1 MEDGLAE
8 LGIPARLLEW
18 LTGLLRYP
26 LVRYSL
32 TGISLE
38 SDSDDFPRAR
48 RILECTLLAEDL
60 PTWLVRATD
69 ELPDVL
75 APLAGSLGG
84 APPTQ
89 HGLHEVMVLP
99 GAEQVPCLVE
109 WLGTGR
115 SNASAYTAFLH
126 VWQTASQQAGKLRAE
141 LAALP
146 LAVDG
151 PTSGDEKWAVNEVAA
166 RAGSDELQQIFPYLR
181 LSAGGNYE
189 PDFEVDV
196 LRSSA
201 VGLGTAAEEDSLFLR
216 LSSGER
222 RWLDEALATAT
233 RAAERFGREAEWMAA
248 LLPSVNLD
256 ELVQALEAVEPR
268 LLDELREHGYST
280 AVAFLNFVQAL
291 RPALFQLGRRHVE
304 AAHAPLEQA
313 SLLRRFPGLQDL
325 VLPRPVIRLL
335 DEPEVHLHPT
345 ALRRVLQLIQSM
357 NRAGSSVLLP
367 THHAVFLSGDL
378 GYLLHLH
385 QTPEGV
391 VLRSLGQQEL
401 QAQGALAQDLGWTR
415 GELLARATF
424 VLVVEGVADQLFL
437 QQLHGE
443 ELREAGVLILRMH
456 GTRNLLATAELD
468 FVEQVLAPL
477 SVCCSTTPSRHASM
491 PAKRA
496 PTRNAASLSSGRLCA
511 GAGGVCGFS
520 GCTVR
525 M

>member
-1 MEDGLAE
+1 
-8 LGIPARLLEW
+8 
-18 LTGLLRYP
+18 
-26 LVRYSL
+26 
-32 TGISLE
+32 
-38 SDSDDFPRAR
+38 
-48 RILECTLLAEDL
+48 
-60 PTWLVRATD
+60 
-69 ELPDVL
+69 
-75 APLAGSLGG
+75 
-84 APPTQ
+84 
-89 HGLHEVMVLP
+89 MVLP

-268 LLDELREHGYST
+268 LLDELREHGYWT

-357 NRAGSSVLLP
+357 NRAGSSVLLA

-401 QAQGALAQDLGWTR
+401 QAQGALPRTSDGHVASCWQGPPSSWWWRASRISCSCNSCTARSCAKLG
-415 GELLARATF
+415 
-424 VLVVEGVADQLFL
+424 
-437 QQLHGE
+437 
-443 ELREAGVLILRMH
+443 
-456 GTRNLLATAELD
+456 
-468 FVEQVLAPL
+468 
-477 SVCCSTTPSRHASM
+477 S
-491 PAKRA
+491 
-496 PTRNAASLSSGRLCA
+496 
-511 GAGGVCGFS
+511 
-520 GCTVR
+520 
-525 M
+525 